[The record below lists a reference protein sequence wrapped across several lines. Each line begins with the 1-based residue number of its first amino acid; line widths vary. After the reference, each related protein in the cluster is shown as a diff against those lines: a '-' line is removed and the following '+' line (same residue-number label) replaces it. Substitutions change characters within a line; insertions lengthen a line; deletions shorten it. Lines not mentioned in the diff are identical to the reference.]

1 MKAVQKQTQVVDIA
15 NDSKSS
21 EASIED
27 SGLTVIQESVREAF
41 LKNDRT
47 ILTKFLSE
55 MKGILEESKE
65 LADYVNQQRDKL
77 GNTALHTC
85 FMMYEQEMN
94 RIDKIFEQTRDI
106 IHNKQDQF
114 EYGEKAS
121 EAAVFASMIKHP
133 LIEAGLDPNIRNL
146 QGRTAIE
153 LVSSQNMEF
162 FLKADSV
169 ITEEFQKS
177 HAAKSTIVP
186 PSHVSRLDNAPKR
199 KGGCIIV

>member
-55 MKGILEESKE
+55 MKGILDDSE

-85 FMMYEQEMN
+85 YMMYEQEVV
-94 RIDKIFEQTRDI
+94 RIEGVFERTRDVF
-106 IHNKQDQF
+106 NSQQDRDDLGA
-114 EYGEKAS
+114 EYKKA
-121 EAAVFASMIKHP
+121 AIFAGIIKHH
-133 LIEAGLDPNIRNL
+133 LVEAGLDPSIRNL
-146 QGRTAIE
+146 GSQTAIE
-153 LVSSQNMEF
+153 LCIRGRVVMTT
-162 FLKADSV
+162 L
-169 ITEEFQKS
+169 EEGLAEQS
-177 HAAKSTIVP
+177 HATKLTVVP
-186 PSHVSRLDNAPKR
+186 PSQHASRLDNEPKR